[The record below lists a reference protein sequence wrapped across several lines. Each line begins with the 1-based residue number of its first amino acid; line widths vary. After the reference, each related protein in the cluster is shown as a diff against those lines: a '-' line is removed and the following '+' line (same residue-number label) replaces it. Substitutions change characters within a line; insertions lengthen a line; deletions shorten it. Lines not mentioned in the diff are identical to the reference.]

1 MAKEIAKKY
10 TKEIFTLALILVV
23 SLAYWGIGKV
33 QGASMTAEKDVLS
46 DSRPDTKSNHT
57 IYFTTASAWNTNS
70 TFTIT
75 LNGAFTTPPT
85 APGDFDFSFGTNGT
99 ESDVGLSSA
108 TNTAN
113 TWKVSVSN
121 TLITFITGN
130 NAGWVPANGN
140 KCIVEIGA
148 NAAGGSG
155 QYTNPAKSATN
166 PPGTADTIQIN
177 LDYQNSTDT
186 GRAIVAVIEGV
197 TVTATVAES
206 LSSSITIKGTTEC
219 NTNFG
224 TKSAVASSSNTSI
237 GFGTVT
243 PGSFYHACQDLAV
256 ATNAVNGYSI
266 TSQENSMMSSGT
278 NSIPDTNCDTTCTQV
293 TGAAWITNT
302 NYGFGHGC
310 KDITGTACIASYANT
325 NIARQFADV
334 TSNTEIPQAIMSY
347 AGPANNTSQV
357 EYRLNVN
364 PLQLPDTYTN
374 TIVYV
379 VTPNF

>member
-1 MAKEIAKKY
+1 MAKDIAKKY
-10 TKEIFTLALILVV
+10 GKEIFTLSLILVV

-46 DSRPDTKSNHT
+46 DSRPSTLSNHT

-75 LNGAFTTPPT
+75 LNGGFTTPPT

-108 TNTAN
+108 TNTTN
-113 TWKVSVSN
+113 TWKVAVSN

-130 NAGWVPANGN
+130 TAGWVPANGN
-140 KCIVEIGA
+140 KCIVEIGK

-155 QYTNPAKSATN
+155 QYTNPAKAAA
-166 PPGTADTIQIN
+166 PGTADTISID
-177 LDYQNSTDT
+177 LSYGPGTDI
-186 GRAIVAVIEGV
+186 GKAIVAVIDGV

-206 LSSSITIKGTTEC
+206 LSSSITIKGATEC

-243 PGSFYHACQDLAV
+243 PGTFYHACQDLAV
-256 ATNAVNGYSI
+256 ATNAVNGYSM

-278 NSIPDTNCDTTCTQV
+278 SSIPDTNCDTTCTQV
-293 TGAAWITNT
+293 TGAAWIVTS

-357 EYRLNVN
+357 EYRLNAS
-364 PLQLPDTYTN
+364 PLQPPADYTN